1 MDKNFDINREPN
13 GVIVYPQW
21 MEDFIKHYF
30 PQNPGKPQKPNEDND
45 KLKVNIKSIVEDEFV
60 VVGDD
65 DYLYATGRKVNQNGI
80 FRIIML
86 DDNEVKIRQ
95 AGGDFIRVDNRDFLV
110 ADTDR
115 KGATKFK
122 MYKIADKEY
131 VLQAPN
137 GYYVRARDNDKRL
150 VARAENPGNR
160 TRFKFREVK

>member
-1 MDKNFDINREPN
+1 MNKNFDINRDPN
-13 GVIVYPQW
+13 GVIVYPPW
-21 MEDFIKHYF
+21 MEEFIKYYF
-30 PQNPGKPQKPNEDND
+30 PQNPDKQEEDNN

-65 DYLYATGRKVNQNGI
+65 DYLYATGRRVNQNGI

-122 MYKIADKEY
+122 MYKIDEKEY
-131 VLQAPN
+131 VLKAPN
-137 GYYVRARDNDKRL
+137 GYYVRVRDNDKRL
-150 VARAENPGNR
+150 VARAENPGKR

>member
-13 GVIVYPQW
+13 GVIVYPPW

-45 KLKVNIKSIVEDEFV
+45 KLKVNIKSIVED
-60 VVGDD
+60 
-65 DYLYATGRKVNQNGI
+65 DYLYATGRN
-80 FRIIML
+80 
-86 DDNEVKIRQ
+86 
-95 AGGDFIRVDNRDFLV
+95 FIRVDNRDFLV

-137 GYYVRARDNDKRL
+137 GYYVRVRDNDKRL

-160 TRFKFREVK
+160 TRFKFRKVK